1 MEVKV
6 ENVSYLIERNELITN
21 INKNINNNN
30 NGIRQNKELLL
41 QDINLKL
48 EPGSVTVFVGNSIGQ
63 KRLLECIALRPMD
76 GYMAGN
82 IQYDSALR
90 KGGAFKDIAFVTSDI
105 GYVNH
110 FHSLSVFDY
119 LYYCARLR

>member
-1 MEVKV
+1 MELKI
-6 ENVSYLIERNELITN
+6 ENVSYLVVKRNQLISSLKNTTN
-21 INKNINNNN
+21 KT
-30 NGIRQNKELLL
+30 ELLI
-41 QDINLKL
+41 QDINLNL
-48 EPGSVTVFVGNSIGQ
+48 EPGSVTAFVGNSIGQ
-63 KRLLECIALRPMD
+63 RRLLECVALRPMD

-105 GYVNH
+105 GTVHH
-110 FHSLSVFDY
+110 FNSLSVFDY

>member
-1 MEVKV
+1 MELKLD
-6 ENVSYLIERNELITN
+6 NVSYLVVKRNQLFSSKDTTT
-21 INKNINNNN
+21 NNN
-30 NGIRQNKELLL
+30 KTELLI
-41 QDINLKL
+41 QDINLNL
-48 EPGSVTVFVGNSIGQ
+48 EPGSVTAFVGNCIGR
-63 KRLLECIALRPMD
+63 KRLLECIALRPID

-105 GYVNH
+105 GTVHH
-110 FHSLSVFDY
+110 FNSLTVFDY

>member
-1 MEVKV
+1 MIIKT
-6 ENVSYLIERNELITN
+6 IGT
-21 INKNINNNN
+21 
-30 NGIRQNKELLL
+30 
-41 QDINLKL
+41 
-48 EPGSVTVFVGNSIGQ
+48 SIGQ

-105 GYVNH
+105 GALHH
-110 FHSLSVFDY
+110 FDSLTVFDY
-119 LYYCARLR
+119 LYYCARLRYLTHIYLFLLKAYS